1 MSHKKSSLQ
10 QGPRVDA
17 RSPKRSAGL
26 VRWSA
31 LASLLFA
38 STSLAQPAG
47 LPRFELERLELN
59 PNGKGSLLMGTGEQM
74 EAGSFRLSLLGQYER
89 EPLVAYWEEGGA
101 DTRMGSPVKN
111 RVTAHLL
118 GAWAPKRWLEL
129 GVQLPVVA
137 WQGGDDLSARNL
149 GTVARTGLSTPLVHV
164 RLGLL
169 SQQRNAP
176 MDLAMELGTGLPLGS
191 VNTLSR
197 DSGLRFSPK
206 VMAGRNF
213 GALRVGVEAGMLVRR
228 SVPVIDNVVGSEM
241 RLGAVLATT
250 GPKLRGELNVRGT
263 VPLTSSPAS
272 MELLGGLRM
281 PVGRSTELYALGGPG
296 FGDAPG
302 TPAFRMLLG
311 MAVGGGGRPGPSPRD
326 SDGDGVM
333 DGQDRCLHEKGPAE
347 NQGCPLPGPGPQG
360 GPSGGDNV
368 MCPASTSTL
377 IPFPTPT
384 LNSSCSL
391 TDSDKDGLLDGVDK
405 CPNEAGPPERQGCP
419 VKDTDNDGVVDD
431 RDECPTVKGL
441 VELKGCPE
449 TPKEPGN
456 GGVIVKNCQLK
467 INQQVFFATN
477 KSTIQPKSFKILSE
491 VARTLRAYPQI
502 DRLLIAGHTD
512 NQPSRKVDNH
522 GLSEDRANA
531 VQRYLVENGGV
542 EPSRLRTK
550 GFGPDQPI
558 DSNDTAKGRAANRRV
573 EFIIDTPECNQ
584 LYGRQ

>member
-1 MSHKKSSLQ
+1 
-10 QGPRVDA
+10 
-17 RSPKRSAGL
+17 
-26 VRWSA
+26 
-31 LASLLFA
+31 
-38 STSLAQPAG
+38 
-47 LPRFELERLELN
+47 
-59 PNGKGSLLMGTGEQM
+59 
-74 EAGSFRLSLLGQYER
+74 
-89 EPLVAYWEEGGA
+89 
-101 DTRMGSPVKN
+101 
-111 RVTAHLL
+111 
-118 GAWAPKRWLEL
+118 
-129 GVQLPVVA
+129 
-137 WQGGDDLSARNL
+137 
-149 GTVARTGLSTPLVHV
+149 
-164 RLGLL
+164 
-169 SQQRNAP
+169 
-176 MDLAMELGTGLPLGS
+176 
-191 VNTLSR
+191 
-197 DSGLRFSPK
+197 
-206 VMAGRNF
+206 
-213 GALRVGVEAGMLVRR
+213 
-228 SVPVIDNVVGSEM
+228 
-241 RLGAVLATT
+241 
-250 GPKLRGELNVRGT
+250 
-263 VPLTSSPAS
+263 
-272 MELLGGLRM
+272 
-281 PVGRSTELYALGGPG
+281 
-296 FGDAPG
+296 
-302 TPAFRMLLG
+302 
-311 MAVGGGGRPGPSPRD
+311 
-326 SDGDGVM
+326 
-333 DGQDRCLHEKGPAE
+333 
-347 NQGCPLPGPGPQG
+347 
-360 GPSGGDNV
+360 
-368 MCPASTSTL
+368 
-377 IPFPTPT
+377 